1 VNIKSVAFILRN
13 FWGGYLVVV
22 STEGMSFTVPALNKP
37 YLKEKEE
44 PTWHSDAAWKCWI
57 EEHYESM

>member
-1 VNIKSVAFILRN
+1 VNIKSVAFILWN

-22 STEGMSFTVPALNKP
+22 SMEGMSFTVPALNKP

-44 PTWHSDAAWKCWI
+44 PT
-57 EEHYESM
+57 